1 MPRPLPGDLRHI
13 LVRATNWIG
22 DAIMALPALATIRAN
37 YPQARIT
44 LLALP
49 WVADLF
55 SSGDLVDQIV
65 AYQRPGRHAG
75 LMGKWRLAR
84 ELAGGGYDAAILL
97 QNAFEAALI
106 TRLAGIPRV
115 AGYPT
120 DGRRLLLSHAAP
132 RRPGL
137 KGRHQVHYYQE
148 MLEGLGL
155 VRGSDIPRLPVAP
168 AAAAWAEALL
178 LQHRLVADDAAAPLV
193 GLNPGAAYGPAKR
206 WPAERYAELARRLAA
221 SRNCR
226 FLVFGTAADREAAA
240 CICRQ
245 AGAERVID
253 LTGATTLAQAVA
265 AIARCRLFVTND
277 SGLMHVAGALAV
289 PLVAIFGS
297 TDPVA
302 TGPVGSPS
310 VIVRQALPCSPC
322 LKTHCPQGHFRC
334 MEELAV
340 DDVLRQ
346 AERMLDQYQSGVH
359 P

>member
-55 SSGDLVDQIV
+55 SRGDLVDQIV

-75 LMGKWRLAR
+75 LAGKWRLAR
-84 ELAGGGYDAAILL
+84 ELADGGYDAAILL

-106 TRLAGIPRV
+106 TRLAGIPIV

-155 VRGSDIPRLPVAP
+155 VRGDDTPRLTPAP
-168 AAAAWAEALL
+168 TAVAWAHEL
-178 LQHRLVADDAAAPLV
+178 LQQHGPAHEVAVPLV

-206 WPAERYAELARRLAA
+206 WPAGRYAELARRLAA

-240 CICRQ
+240 RIRQ
-245 AGAERVID
+245 EAGERRVID

-265 AIARCRLFVTND
+265 AIARCRLFLTND

-340 DDVLRQ
+340 DEVLRQ
-346 AERMLDQYQSGVH
+346 AEKMLDQHQSGGRS
-359 P
+359 